1 MGFKSIISGLA
12 VAALLSA
19 CNWQVPQND
28 EGLVDTLSTTDT
40 LLARDSL
47 VLKDTLSNMVDS
59 SLPDRMV
66 NKDTVAIPPSQ
77 VINTGGVHPNELMS
91 FAETL
96 IGVPYRYGSTDPKV
110 GFDCSG
116 FITYVFNRFKI
127 AVPRSSIDFTDVG
140 KYIPKE
146 EAKRGD
152 IILFTGTDSTEQFV
166 GHMGLITTNSGGKL
180 EFIHSTS
187 GKAYGV
193 TKTPLND
200 YYMSRFVKCIRIF
213 PQNDGGSQ

>member
-12 VAALLSA
+12 VGALLSA

-116 FITYVFNRFKI
+116 FITYVFNHFKI

-166 GHMGLITTNSGGKL
+166 GHMGLITTNSGSKM

-213 PQNDGGSQ
+213 PQND

>member
-1 MGFKSIISGLA
+1 MGMGKSILIVGLL
-12 VAALLSA
+12 ALSALSA
-19 CNWQVPQND
+19 CNWQVPGSD

-47 VLKDTLSNMVDS
+47 VLKDSLANMVDS
-59 SLPDRMV
+59 SLLDRSAHR
-66 NKDTVAIPPSQ
+66 DTVAIPPSQ
-77 VINTGGVHPNELMS
+77 SINTGGAHPNELMT

-96 IGVPYRYGSTDPKV
+96 KGVPYRYGSTDPKV

-116 FITYVFNRFKI
+116 FITYVFNHFKI
-127 AVPRSSIDFTDVG
+127 AVPRSSVDFTDVG

-152 IILFTGTDSTEQFV
+152 IILFTGTDSTEKFV
-166 GHMGLITTNSGGKL
+166 GHMGLITSNNGGKI

-187 GKAYGV
+187 GKAYSV
-193 TKTPLND
+193 TVTPLND

-213 PQNDGGSQ
+213 PQNDG

>member
-1 MGFKSIISGLA
+1 MRFKSIISGLA
-12 VAALLSA
+12 VGALLSA

-116 FITYVFNRFKI
+116 FITYVFNHFKI

-166 GHMGLITTNSGGKL
+166 GHMGLITTNNGGKM

-213 PQNDGGSQ
+213 PQND

>member
-1 MGFKSIISGLA
+1 MRFKSIISGLA
-12 VAALLSA
+12 VGALLSA

-116 FITYVFNRFKI
+116 FITYVFNHFKI

-213 PQNDGGSQ
+213 PQND

>member
-1 MGFKSIISGLA
+1 MGFKSIISGL
-12 VAALLSA
+12 VVGALLSA

-116 FITYVFNRFKI
+116 FITYVFNHFKI

-166 GHMGLITTNSGGKL
+166 GHMGLITTNSGSKM

-213 PQNDGGSQ
+213 PQND